1 MEKQKNIQGN
11 QGEEHCYRA
20 AWKDYTEPTIYLLTM
35 NTRERL
41 PILGTLEGERII
53 LSEIGKKVADEIRKI
68 PTYKDASPIEIYR
81 FVVMP
86 NHIHVLL
93 RVHEQLVHPIGYYI
107 GWFKMQCMEKCSVL
121 DGIPSKEKQ
130 PIFGK
135 EYHDRILMR
144 KGQLAR
150 MATYIADNPKRLA
163 MICANPDLF
172 RIKQEKRV
180 GKTPCLV
187 MGNIFLADNP
197 QKEVLK
203 CSRKMSQ
210 EEIDTRKAE
219 CLREAANG
227 TVFVSGAISEGEK
240 QICRALR
247 EARYPLIIIL
257 TEGFPE
263 ADSKQAKYYKPK
275 GVYFEACAAGRLLLV
290 QPDKE
295 ILEREDIKERVKTKV
310 GELPHES
317 QRYRFVAMN
326 AVAEDIVER

>member
-1 MEKQKNIQGN
+1 MQQNIEGRQA
-11 QGEEHCYRA
+11 EENCYRA
-20 AWKDYTEPTIYLLTM
+20 TWKDYKEPTIYLLTM
-35 NTRERL
+35 NTIGRQ
-41 PILGTLEGERII
+41 PILGTLEGERIV
-53 LSEIGKKVADEIRKI
+53 LTEIGKSVAAEIREI
-68 PTYKDASPIEIYR
+68 PNYKDAGAIEIYR

-93 RVHEQLVHPIGYYI
+93 RVHEQLAHPIGYYVS
-107 GWFKMQCMEKCSVL
+107 WFKMQCMEKCSVL
-121 DGIPSKEKQ
+121 DGIPSKEKK
-130 PIFGK
+130 PVFGK

-150 MATYIADNPKRLA
+150 MANYIADNPRRLA

-172 RIKQEKRV
+172 RIKQEKRI

-197 QKEVLK
+197 RKEVLK
-203 CSRKMSQ
+203 CSRRMSQ
-210 EEIDTRKAE
+210 EEIDARKAE

-247 EARYPLIIIL
+247 EAGHPLIIML
-257 TEGFPE
+257 TEGFPDPE
-263 ADSKQAKYYKPK
+263 SPQAKYYKPK
-275 GVYFEACAAGRLLLV
+275 GVYFEACEAGRLLLV

-295 ILEREDIKERVKTKV
+295 VLEREDIRERVTAKV
-310 GELPHES
+310 GDIPHES

-326 AVAEDIVER
+326 AVAEDIAEG